1 MGASGT
7 ERPDRE
13 LVQLATVI
21 AEDLAL
27 LAGVQDRELDLES
40 IELMHELGFPRCLHF
55 TPRGELAGEAFTV
68 LEEAMR
74 ALRSPDTEVL
84 DELAADYADIYL
96 NHSIQ
101 ASPLESVW
109 LDEEGLTMQEP
120 MFQIREWYRRF
131 GMAAENWRVRSDDHL
146 VLQLQF
152 LSRLIGGRVNGSLS
166 RPERLAE
173 AARFIDEHLLR
184 WIEEFA
190 RRVAARCG
198 TPLYAGVAMLT
209 AAYLDELRD
218 VLAELLGEPRPT
230 AEEIEERMKPK
241 PEAVEVPLTYMPG
254 AAPSW

>member
-7 ERPDRE
+7 ERPDQE

-27 LAGVQDRELDLES
+27 LAGIQDRELDLES
-40 IELMHELGFPRCLHF
+40 IELMHELGFPLCLHF

-68 LEEAMR
+68 LKEAMH

-120 MFQIREWYRRF
+120 MFQVREWYRRF

-146 VLQLQF
+146 VLQLLF
-152 LSRLIGGRVNGSLS
+152 LSRLLSGSDDKYS
-166 RPERLAE
+166 QAERLTE
-173 AARFIDEHLLR
+173 AARFMDEHLLR
-184 WIEEFA
+184 WIEPFA

-209 AAYLDELRD
+209 AAYLNELRD

-254 AAPSW
+254 TAPSW

>member
-1 MGASGT
+1 MADTNPEGRDDT
-7 ERPDRE
+7 
-13 LVQLATVI
+13 LTNLAGVI
-21 AEDLAL
+21 AEDLGL
-27 LAGVQDRELDLES
+27 LAGIQDRELDDEAITVLQQLS
-40 IELMHELGFPRCLHF
+40 FPACLHF
-55 TPRGELAGEAFTV
+55 TPERELGSEAFTI
-68 LEEAMR
+68 LGQAMQ
-74 ALRSPDTEVL
+74 ALSNPGPEVL

-120 MFQIREWYRRF
+120 MFQVREWYSRF

-152 LSRLIGGRVNGSLS
+152 LSRLIEGQVEGGLS
-166 RPERLAE
+166 RTERLGE
-173 AARFIDEHLLR
+173 AARFLDEHLLR

-190 RRVAARCG
+190 RRVAGRCG
-198 TPLYAGVAMLT
+198 TPFYAGVAMLT

-218 VLAELLGEPRPT
+218 LLAELLGEARPT
-230 AEEIEERMKPK
+230 AEEIEARMKPK
-241 PEAVEVPLTYMPG
+241 QDVVEVPLTYMPG

>member
-1 MGASGT
+1 MATENAEESVGT
-7 ERPDRE
+7 LGHLLE
-13 LVQLATVI
+13 VI
-21 AEDLAL
+21 AEDLGL
-27 LAGVQDRELDLES
+27 LAGVQDRELG
-40 IELMHELGFPRCLHF
+40 HEAIQALQQLQFPGCLHF
-55 TPRGELAGEAFTV
+55 PPERELGSEAITV
-68 LEEAMR
+68 LGQAMQV
-74 ALRSPDTEVL
+74 LLDPSPEVL

-120 MFQIREWYRRF
+120 MFQVREWYSRF
-131 GMAAENWRVRSDDHL
+131 GMAVENWRIRSDDHL

-152 LSRLIGGRVNGSLS
+152 LSHLIGGRVNGGLS
-166 RPERLAE
+166 REERLAE
-173 AARFIDEHLLR
+173 AARFLDEHLLR

-190 RRVAARCG
+190 RRVAGRCG
-198 TPLYAGVAMLT
+198 TPFYAGVAMLT

-241 PEAVEVPLTYMPG
+241 PEVVEVPLTYMPG
-254 AAPSW
+254 TAPSW